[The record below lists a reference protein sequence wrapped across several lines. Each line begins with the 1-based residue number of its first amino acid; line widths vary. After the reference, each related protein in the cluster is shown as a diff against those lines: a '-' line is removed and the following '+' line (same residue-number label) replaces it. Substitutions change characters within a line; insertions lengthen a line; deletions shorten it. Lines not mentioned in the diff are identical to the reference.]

1 MPAGAAGAGEPR
13 LLVSDAMDLPC
24 PGTRPPAWVLRAAWG
39 TQHPAQAELLLLLR
53 LAGALGLR
61 RSRTGSGGGILL
73 LFEGPDWRNQSGGGL
88 RPRQG
93 AWSVFL
99 IPQSNTHRKGSHSQP
114 DFFLSQCLSFSGEF
128 HSNGL

>member
-73 LFEGPDWRNQSGGGL
+73 LFEGPESGHVLEKPVWWRAETKARGM
-88 RPRQG
+88 
-93 AWSVFL
+93 VC
-99 IPQSNTHRKGSHSQP
+99 ISHP
-114 DFFLSQCLSFSGEF
+114 PV
-128 HSNGL
+128 